1 MTGLAFELAQNN
13 ITSSLKYK
21 SSELSLISLADIG

>member
-1 MTGLAFELAQNN
+1 MIGLAFELAQNN
-13 ITSSLKYK
+13 ITSLKYK